1 MTNTEDGRI
10 QIQNIKMRINSTSKC
25 EKYRGWKNTNAKHQT
40 VTNTEDERIQMQ
52 KQIQSINI

>member
-1 MTNTEDGRI
+1 MGEYKYKTL
-10 QIQNIKMRINSTSKC
+10 KC
-25 EKYRGWKNTNAKHQT
+25 EKYRGRENTNAKHQT